1 MYRAFF
7 FLVLL
12 SLVSSGAYWLSSQTG
27 AVVVEG
33 DGWRMSTS
41 LSAMLAVLAL
51 GAALLVLATRLFT
64 RLAGLPARMAARRR
78 ASRRRA
84 GMTALARGLTAVAAG
99 EGAEAQRLTRKARA
113 LLDEP
118 VLTRLLAAQ
127 AAQLNGDDAEAERN
141 FSEMMTSPDTQF
153 LGLRGL
159 FLQAQRIGDDQA
171 ARRYA
176 SRAFQLRPT
185 APWTFEAVFDAELR
199 AGAWGAARAALDLA
213 ERSGAI
219 QAPSAR
225 RYRAALL
232 TADAEAAEAAG
243 DEAAAAEEAAS
254 AAKLAP
260 GFAPA
265 ALIAARR
272 LSANGHDRRASRILE
287 TAFAEAPSAAIAA
300 AYAGLKP
307 GEKAQERA
315 KRMRRLA
322 AKAPQSDEARMV
334 LSAQH
339 AALEEWVE
347 AEAVLAPLL
356 AERPSARALRLRG
369 DIARARYGARAAAAP
384 WLAAAIDAPRSPD
397 EGLLDAAAPRS
408 ADAWASLIRRYGETG
423 ALTPPALPSQP
434 LEVDVE
440 LLEEQSQAELL
451 QLRPPEAPAPEP
463 AATDAPDPSPAEAA
477 QAPEAASVEPKPA
490 AEAAA
495 PEPASAGVAAAASQS
510 DAPPPSPAEEVPES
524 EPTASSEAA
533 VDAAAAPP
541 AESPPPPADA
551 AKGGEAPSPAKA
563 GAAPA
568 AP

>member
-1 MYRAFF
+1 MLMYRAFF

-272 LSANGHDRRASRILE
+272 LSANGHDRRA
-287 TAFAEAPSAAIAA
+287 
-300 AYAGLKP
+300 
-307 GEKAQERA
+307 
-315 KRMRRLA
+315 
-322 AKAPQSDEARMV
+322 
-334 LSAQH
+334 
-339 AALEEWVE
+339 
-347 AEAVLAPLL
+347 
-356 AERPSARALRLRG
+356 
-369 DIARARYGARAAAAP
+369 
-384 WLAAAIDAPRSPD
+384 
-397 EGLLDAAAPRS
+397 
-408 ADAWASLIRRYGETG
+408 
-423 ALTPPALPSQP
+423 
-434 LEVDVE
+434 
-440 LLEEQSQAELL
+440 
-451 QLRPPEAPAPEP
+451 
-463 AATDAPDPSPAEAA
+463 
-477 QAPEAASVEPKPA
+477 
-490 AEAAA
+490 
-495 PEPASAGVAAAASQS
+495 
-510 DAPPPSPAEEVPES
+510 
-524 EPTASSEAA
+524 
-533 VDAAAAPP
+533 
-541 AESPPPPADA
+541 
-551 AKGGEAPSPAKA
+551 
-563 GAAPA
+563 
-568 AP
+568 

>member
-1 MYRAFF
+1 
-7 FLVLL
+7 
-12 SLVSSGAYWLSSQTG
+12 
-27 AVVVEG
+27 
-33 DGWRMSTS
+33 
-41 LSAMLAVLAL
+41 
-51 GAALLVLATRLFT
+51 
-64 RLAGLPARMAARRR
+64 
-78 ASRRRA
+78 
-84 GMTALARGLTAVAAG
+84 
-99 EGAEAQRLTRKARA
+99 
-113 LLDEP
+113 
-118 VLTRLLAAQ
+118 
-127 AAQLNGDDAEAERN
+127 
-141 FSEMMTSPDTQF
+141 
-153 LGLRGL
+153 
-159 FLQAQRIGDDQA
+159 
-171 ARRYA
+171 
-176 SRAFQLRPT
+176 
-185 APWTFEAVFDAELR
+185 
-199 AGAWGAARAALDLA
+199 
-213 ERSGAI
+213 
-219 QAPSAR
+219 
-225 RYRAALL
+225 
-232 TADAEAAEAAG
+232 
-243 DEAAAAEEAAS
+243 
-254 AAKLAP
+254 
-260 GFAPA
+260 
-265 ALIAARR
+265 
-272 LSANGHDRRASRILE
+272 LE

-451 QLRPPEAPAPEP
+451 QLRPPEPPAPEP
-463 AATDAPDPSPAEAA
+463 AATTEAPDPAPAEAA
-477 QAPEAASVEPKPA
+477 QAPEAASVERKPA

-495 PEPASAGVAAAASQS
+495 PDPASADARAAASQS
-510 DAPPPSPAEEVPES
+510 DAPPPSPAEAPES

-533 VDAAAAPP
+533 VDASVERP
-541 AESPPPPADA
+541 ADSPSPPTADA
-551 AKGGEAPSPAKA
+551 AKGGDAPSPAKA